1 VASLVEGG
9 HIWYGSTLAE
19 LAEASK
25 TSAGGAAHAFTE
37 EALRNTI
44 ETYNSYVSAQKDDD
58 FGKEVLSGTVDLE
71 AIEADPNAGICIS
84 PRKASLHHTM
94 GGVTINPEASVLDTD
109 GNVIEGL
116 WAAGEVT
123 GGIHAGNRLGGNA
136 EADIFTF
143 GRIAGQNAAAA
154 GK

>member
-1 VASLVEGG
+1 MENG

-19 LAEASK
+19 LAKATE
-25 TSAGGAAHAFTE
+25 TSAGGAAPAFTE
-37 EALRNTI
+37 EALRATI
-44 ETYNSYVSAQKDDD
+44 ETYNSYVAAQKDED
-58 FGKEVLSGTVDLE
+58 FGKEVLSGTIDLE
-71 AIEADPNAGICIS
+71 AIEADDTVGICVS

-94 GGVTINPEASVLDTD
+94 GGVVINTEASVLDTE
-109 GNVIEGL
+109 GNAIQGL

-143 GRIAGQNAAAA
+143 GRIAGQNASAAV
-154 GK
+154 K